1 MEVITFESE
10 AFKAL
15 MSKIEALE
23 EKLSS
28 KAPEE
33 WLDNQ
38 DLTQMLKISKRS
50 LQSYR
55 DSGKIPFYKIGN
67 KILNRRY

>member
-50 LQSYR
+50 LQ
-55 DSGKIPFYKIGN
+55 
-67 KILNRRY
+67 